1 MFFLPILFKH
11 YVALMIYDAC
21 KALKLAK
28 LKNCVPDGDHLYM
41 EDIGVQTGDFHV
53 KVDFNT

>member
-1 MFFLPILFKH
+1 
-11 YVALMIYDAC
+11 MIYDAC